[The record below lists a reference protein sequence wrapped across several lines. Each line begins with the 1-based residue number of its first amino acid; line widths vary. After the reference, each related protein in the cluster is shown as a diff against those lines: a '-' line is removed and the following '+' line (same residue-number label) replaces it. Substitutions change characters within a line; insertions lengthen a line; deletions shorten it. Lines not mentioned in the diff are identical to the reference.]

1 MTRLAAVALFAAAL
15 AVACGVPGPER
26 WEQRGFDSEAECWLN
41 HGWDGTVSDG
51 VDRNAMFDFWCGPIT
66 D

>member
-1 MTRLAAVALFAAAL
+1 MRHIAAVALVAAEL
-15 AVACGVPGPER
+15 AVACGGPER

-41 HGWDGTVSDG
+41 HGWNGTVSDG
-51 VDRNAMFDFWCGPIT
+51 VDRNAMFDFWCGPVT